1 MNSTTKMA
9 DKERC
14 GLDPLTIIILIVMI
28 IFLFPLIMR
37 GVGCILRIVAL
48 AVLIIGALILLSLL
62 L

>member
-1 MNSTTKMA
+1 M
-9 DKERC
+9 
-14 GLDPLTIIILIVMI
+14 DPLTIIILIVMI